1 MKATLFGHVF
11 VFICSLFLF
20 VVTVLTIVHT
30 DVQIYAWQLWV
41 LSSQLTTLSDY
52 DTHPGPSALYLAMF
66 AVCSIAPETDLVF
79 LLRYFAASRVHTEE
93 DWWTS
98 STLLEKVPWRVAR

>member
-1 MKATLFGHVF
+1 MYLVMFLFLF
-11 VFICSLFLF
+11 VPFFLF
-20 VVTVLTIVHT
+20 VVTVLTIAHT

-52 DTHPGPSALYLAMF
+52 DTHPGPSALYLAVF
-66 AVCSIAPETDLVF
+66 AVCSFAPETDLVF

-93 DWWTS
+93 DWWKS
-98 STLLEKVPWRVAR
+98 STLLEKVPRHVAR

>member
-1 MKATLFGHVF
+1 MVIFLFLF
-11 VFICSLFLF
+11 VLFFLF

-52 DTHPGPSALYLAMF
+52 DTHPGPSALYLAVF
-66 AVCSIAPETDLVF
+66 AVCSFAPETDLVF

-93 DWWTS
+93 DWWKS
-98 STLLEKVPWRVAR
+98 STLLEKVPRRVAR